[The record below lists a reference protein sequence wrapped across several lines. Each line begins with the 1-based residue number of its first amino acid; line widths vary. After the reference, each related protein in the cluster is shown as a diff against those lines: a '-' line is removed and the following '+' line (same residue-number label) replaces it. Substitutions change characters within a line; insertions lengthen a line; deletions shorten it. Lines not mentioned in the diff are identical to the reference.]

1 MCYHSIRRENKFKH
15 LLGPGVT
22 TERYNDDRYPGSL
35 VVKSVRDCIKQ
46 YHENSYT
53 CAPTLCLHSLQ
64 MMQSNI
70 DGMMANYDQISAE
83 REELLESLADV

>member
-1 MCYHSIRRENKFKH
+1 MLPFQ
-15 LLGPGVT
+15 LGKKT
-22 TERYNDDRYPGSL
+22 SSNICQERGND
-35 VVKSVRDCIKQ
+35 VRDHVTLH
-46 YHENSYT
+46 HENRLNMCSY
-53 CAPTLCLHSLQ
+53 TLCLHSLQ